1 MVAVLLFNKD
11 RSLDNVMSHDVNH
24 NESTGMRPLRHRL
37 SICVLM
43 LSTLLSGAVLGDA
56 GHSHAPSA
64 DDERL
69 NADLLNWDELDQN
82 ALETSL
88 GAPEPLSFE
97 AVAPQNLG
105 VAAQFG
111 QWSDVDDWPIVAI
124 HANLLP
130 NGKVLSWDATPDD
143 SDDDPHTTDNFTTRV
158 TLWDPVT
165 NTHQSTNNDTDSD
178 LFCAGSA
185 HLWDGRILFA
195 GGDSGTARANG
206 PLENTNIYDPETN
219 TWRRVTNMATPR
231 WYSSVAALPNGEMLT
246 YAGFYEPDPVAEVFQ
261 FNETWRTLSF
271 TTPFDF
277 GEDYQWMQATPDG
290 DVITFGP
297 QNIIATIETGGEG
310 QWITGPQR
318 DDVTSRTYGSYAM
331 YDIGKVLVSGG
342 GDSEA
347 SAVVIDTA
355 TQQTTTTGAMN
366 IGRRQHN
373 LTILADGSVLA
384 TGGNS
389 DGSRLVSTTAAVY
402 SPEIW
407 NPATGQWRLM
417 NDMQGNR
424 QYHSVALLLAD
435 GRVLSAGGGICGD
448 CYAVGYEEQTA
459 EIYSPPYLFSS
470 GNTLATRPVISAVPD
485 EVDYGYA
492 FTVSTEQSTT
502 IDRVHLIKLGAATH
516 SQNQDQRLVPLSFDR
531 YGDRL
536 SVRMPDSRNDA
547 PPGHYLLFIIDN
559 QGVPSVGSIIKVGQ
573 PLMTPEDSVSN
584 SVRAGQRSIYAIES
598 SDADS
603 AITVQMRTVNAA
615 ATLELYAD
623 SPIATD
629 SQPACS
635 VTGLTGSL
643 VQCELPN
650 RDARVWYAVV
660 NGIEETRFVMTSAFT
675 RNANAD
681 GNYPLAVN
689 SSLNDRVAAG
699 EWNYYVINTT
709 ASQTAL
715 TLSLENLSDDVDLYV
730 LKGQRPS
737 ASSNQCASYRLSN
750 ETEQCTLT
758 SSVEN
763 SEWTVGVFGYRAGSY
778 DIRVSEGVVTPAA
791 TVLTPG
797 VATNVSVPAGE
808 WRYFQVPESRGPE
821 STATTR
827 FVAELSGLT
836 ADADLYIRQGQLPS
850 GTVAQAGDYDCGSFG
865 LATVAE
871 SCVVQQGGASGD
883 WFVGVYSALGSSGQ
897 VSARFSSSA
906 ALTDSP
912 AQRLDKAQLVA
923 LRTTV
928 TDGSLGTNG
937 SSYGDTGE
945 NTVTVQRNVR
955 TGGSLSWAWLLLGL
969 PVVLRRWV
977 YRRR

>member
-1 MVAVLLFNKD
+1 MPN
-11 RSLDNVMSHDVNH
+11 
-24 NESTGMRPLRHRL
+24 LRHRL
-37 SICVLM
+37 SLCVL
-43 LSTLLSGAVLGDA
+43 LLPVWVAGAAYGDA
-56 GHSHAPSA
+56 GHSHADHPEA
-64 DDERL
+64 AL
-69 NADLLNWDELDQN
+69 PNLD
-82 ALETSL
+82 ALEGNL
-88 GAPEPLSFE
+88 GAPEPLSFDS
-97 AVAPQNLG
+97 VAPQNLG
-105 VAAQFG
+105 AAAQFG
-111 QWSDVDDWPIVAI
+111 QWSDVDDWPLVAI

-165 NTHQSTNNDTDSD
+165 NTHQSTNNDTDTD

-277 GEDYQWMQATPDG
+277 GEDYQWMQSTPNG

-310 QWITGPQR
+310 QWITGPPR

-331 YDIGKVLVSGG
+331 YDIGKVIVSGG
-342 GDSEA
+342 GDSES

-355 TQQTTTTGAMN
+355 TQQTTTTGSMN

-389 DGSRLVSTTAAVY
+389 DGSRLVSTTSPVY

-407 NPATGQWRLM
+407 NPDTGQWRLM

-470 GNTLATRPVISAVPD
+470 GNTPAVRPVISAVPD
-485 EVDYGYA
+485 EVDYGYS
-492 FTVSTEQSTT
+492 FTVATAQATSIE
-502 IDRVHLIKLGAATH
+502 RAHFIKLGAATH
-516 SQNQDQRLVPLSFDR
+516 SQNQDQRLVPLMFDR
-531 YGDRL
+531 YADRL
-536 SVRMPDSRNDA
+536 VVQVPDSRNDA
-547 PPGHYLLFIIDN
+547 PPGHYLLFLVDN

-573 PLMTPEDSVSN
+573 PLMTPEDTVSN
-584 SVRAGQRSIYAIES
+584 SVRAGQQAIYAIES
-598 SDADS
+598 SDADTD
-603 AITVQMRTVNAA
+603 ITVQMRTGSAA
-615 ATLELYAD
+615 ATLELYAE

-629 SQPACS
+629 TQPACR
-635 VTGLTGSL
+635 VTGQAGVL
-643 VQCELPN
+643 VRCELPN

-660 NGIEETRFVMTSAFT
+660 NGLQETRFTLTSAFT
-675 RNANAD
+675 RNSNAN
-681 GNYPLAVN
+681 GNYPLAVGA
-689 SSLNDRVAAG
+689 SLSDRVSADS
-699 EWNYYVINTT
+699 WNYYAVNTS
-709 ASQTAL
+709 AAQTAL
-715 TLSLENLSDDVDLYV
+715 TLSLQNLSGDVDLYV
-730 LKGQRPS
+730 AKGQRPTL
-737 ASSNQCASYRLSN
+737 SSSQCSSYRISTESEQCA
-750 ETEQCTLT
+750 LT
-758 SSVEN
+758 TSVEN
-763 SEWTVGVFGYRAGSY
+763 SQWIVGVYGFRAGSY
-778 DIRVSEGVVTPAA
+778 DIQVSDSVATPTITPLRAGVT
-791 TVLTPG
+791 
-797 VATNVSVPAGE
+797 TNVSVPAGE
-808 WRYFQVPESRGPE
+808 WRYFQLDAAASG
-821 STATTR
+821 TR
-827 FVAELSGLT
+827 VVANLSGLS
-836 ADADLYIRQGQLPS
+836 ADADLYLRQGQLPS
-850 GTVAQAGDYDCGSFG
+850 GTVAQAGIYDCGSFA
-865 LATVAE
+865 LAATAEQCVAPN
-871 SCVVQQGGASGD
+871 SAVAGD

-897 VSARFSSSA
+897 ISGQYSNTAVA
-906 ALTDSP
+906 TDT
-912 AQRLDKAQLVA
+912 ANQRLNKAQLVA

-928 TDGSLGTNG
+928 TDDSLGADG
-937 SSYGDTGE
+937 PSYGDSGE
-945 NTVTVQRNVR
+945 NTVTGSRVVR
-955 TGGSLSWAWLLLGL
+955 TGGAISWWWFVLCL
-969 PVVLRRWV
+969 PLLRRGLAVQRRCRLRRV
-977 YRRR
+977 YQPR